1 MSTRLLRLNNKFKEV
16 GTNGDFSIVIPVTD
30 LDNVAKITLL
40 SASIPRLFGNV
51 YKGISIM
58 RWYQASVPPQI
69 LEVVIPDGQYTA
81 TELAVILTN
90 LLPLTVT
97 YVDNHFVFQ
106 NTGSDAINILPGN
119 DTLSQYIGITEGLL
133 VAVGVTLV
141 APSIP
146 QLSGPLAVY
155 IQSNAIANNSCLDVL
170 TNGLALPVV
179 VPINISSVPYG
190 FDIGWE
196 APTGDEWQLKYT
208 QFPDGQTLRD
218 LDIRICDCYGNV
230 LSFPDNA
237 YSDLVFKI
245 SYSAK
250 DTSDNYSLY

>member
-16 GTNGDFSIVIPVTD
+16 GGVNGDFRIVIPVTD

-51 YKGISIM
+51 YKGISTM
-58 RWYQASVPPQI
+58 RYQLDTYPVRT
-69 LEVVIPDGQYTA
+69 VVVPDGQYTA
-81 TELAVILTN
+81 TELAAVLNDLVVGMDI
-90 LLPLTVT
+90 T
-97 YVDNHFVFQ
+97 YVDNHFVFFADF
-106 NTGSDAINILPGN
+106 NDLTIFPGDDTIN
-119 DTLSQYIGITEGLL
+119 SYIGIPDGLF
-133 VAVGVTLV
+133 VIWKATDI
-141 APSIP
+141 APNIP
-146 QLSGPLAVY
+146 QLQGPLAIYV
-155 IQSNAIANNSCLDVL
+155 QSNAIANNSCLDVL

-190 FDIGWE
+190 FNIGWE

-250 DTSDNYSLY
+250 DTSDNYF